1 MHCKPCE
8 MGAIGYVCR
17 QADEEFS
24 NCPVEDATEND
35 TIKINYE
42 EE

>member
-8 MGAIGYVCR
+8 NCPVCYVCR
-17 QADEEFS
+17 QADEPES
-24 NCPVEDATEND
+24 GCPIEGATEND
-35 TIKINYE
+35 TVKIDYE